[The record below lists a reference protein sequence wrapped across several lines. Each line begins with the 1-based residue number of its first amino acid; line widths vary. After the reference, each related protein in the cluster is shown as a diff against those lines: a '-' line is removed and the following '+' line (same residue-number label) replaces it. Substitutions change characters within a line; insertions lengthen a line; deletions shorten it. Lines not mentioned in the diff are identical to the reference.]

1 MKAIEAYTIIKE
13 EVEKSFTLFD
23 GLDLIL
29 SIESEACD
37 ARLKAVSSIESARN
51 ISSTL
56 TIGADGMSE
65 EDYYCI
71 YLGINVKRGE
81 VNETELEKALSAFRS
96 TVKKTVEA
104 LREGDTPSSVLLEL
118 GRVAEEEFEKIME
131 KAKKTSTTTGIGM
144 ALIVIGVLIMF
155 LVATLY

>member
-1 MKAIEAYTIIKE
+1 MKAVEAYNIIKE
-13 EVEKSFTLFD
+13 EVEKSFSLFD
-23 GLDLIL
+23 GLDVRL

-37 ARLKAVSSIESARN
+37 TRLKAVNSIECARN

-81 VNETELEKALSAFRS
+81 VNDEELEKAISAFRS
-96 TVKKTVEA
+96 TVEKTVEA
-104 LREGDTPSSVLLEL
+104 LRDGDTPSSVLLEL
-118 GRVAEEEFEKIME
+118 GRIAEEEFERIMK
-131 KAKKTSTTTGIGM
+131 KAKKTSTTTGIGL
-144 ALIVIGVLIMF
+144 ALMVIGVFILF